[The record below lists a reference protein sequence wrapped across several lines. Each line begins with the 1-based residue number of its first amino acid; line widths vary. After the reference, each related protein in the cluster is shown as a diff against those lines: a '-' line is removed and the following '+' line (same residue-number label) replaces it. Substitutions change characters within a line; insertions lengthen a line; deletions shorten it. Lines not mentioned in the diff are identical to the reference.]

1 MCIKKVNINIT
12 LNILNIK
19 SNMYLILLLI
29 IKFIINIINVLL
41 KLIDKARIKTTYS
54 RGPLSLSKR
63 IGTLKNP
70 CLKNLKRRFV

>member
-1 MCIKKVNINIT
+1 MCIEKVNININ

-19 SNMYLILLLI
+19 SKTYLILLLI
-29 IKFIINIINVLL
+29 IKCIINTYNVLL

-54 RGPLSLSKR
+54 REPFSLNKR

-70 CLKNLKRRFV
+70 CLKKT